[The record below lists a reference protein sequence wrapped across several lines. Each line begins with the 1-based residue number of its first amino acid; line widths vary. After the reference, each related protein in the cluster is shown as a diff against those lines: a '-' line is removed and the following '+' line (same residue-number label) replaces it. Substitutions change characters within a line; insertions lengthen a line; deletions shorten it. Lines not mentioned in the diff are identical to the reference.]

1 MSNIPD
7 TDELFKK
14 ALQMVAPGSRIREA
28 LSAIIQSG
36 MGALLCFGEPR
47 KLSQLSEGGVEL
59 NEELK
64 PQLIYELSKMD
75 GAIILNADGTEI
87 LYANRFLKPNAK
99 IPSDETGT
107 RHRVAQRMAQQA
119 HCIVVAVSQRR
130 SSVTIYVN
138 DRKHVLAPLPTLLNR
153 AMQSLQ
159 TIERFLVT
167 MNQSLQD
174 LTLREFQDVV
184 TIYDVCRTIQRT
196 QVVLRLADELHPIIL
211 ELGTE
216 GRLIQMQLKELLIP
230 LPEAELVLKDYYRER
245 PGIDYN
251 TLLEKLHTLT
261 QDELLD
267 LSNISQILGYGSN
280 LRSVDTYITP
290 RGYRILTMTHRLPST
305 LIENLVA
312 KFGGIKQILHAS
324 KEDLMDV
331 EGIGDVLA
339 ERIRSSLNLL
349 RSQMGLEFR
358 R

>member
-1 MSNIPD
+1 MRNIPD
-7 TDELFKK
+7 TDELFQK
-14 ALQMVAPGSRIREA
+14 ALRMVAPGTKIREA

-59 NEELK
+59 NEEAK

-75 GAIILNADGTEI
+75 GAIILNSDGTRI

-119 HCIVVAVSQRR
+119 NCIVVAVSQRR
-130 SSVTIYVN
+130 STVTLYVKE
-138 DRKHVLAPLPTLLNR
+138 RKHVLSSLNTLMNK

-159 TIERFLVT
+159 TIEKFLVS
-167 MNQSLQD
+167 MNHSLQD
-174 LTLREFQDVV
+174 LTMREFQEIV
-184 TIYDVCRTIQRT
+184 TIYDVCKTIQRT
-196 QVVLRLADELHPIIL
+196 QVVLRLADELKPMLL

-216 GRLIQMQLKELLIP
+216 GRLLQMQIKELLIP
-230 LPEAELVLKDYYRER
+230 IPEAELVIKDYYKER
-245 PGIDYN
+245 MGFDYN
-251 TLLEKLHTLT
+251 TILQKIR
-261 QDELLD
+261 D
-267 LSNISQILGYGSN
+267 LSQEELVDLGNISQILGYGAN
-280 LRSVDTYITP
+280 LRAVDMYLVP
-290 RGYRILTMTHRLPST
+290 RGYRILTMTHRLPT
-305 LIENLVA
+305 MLIENLVA
-312 KFGGIKQILHAS
+312 KFTNLTQILHATR
-324 KEDLMDV
+324 EELMEV

-339 ERIRSSLNLL
+339 ERIKSSLNLL

>member
-1 MSNIPD
+1 MKIVPD
-7 TDELFKK
+7 TEELFQK
-14 ALQMVAPGSRIREA
+14 ALRMVAPGTKIREA

-59 NEELK
+59 NEEAK

-75 GAIILNADGTEI
+75 GAIILNSDGTRI

-130 SSVTIYVN
+130 STVTLYVN
-138 DRKHVLAPLPTLLNR
+138 ERKHVLSPLNTLMSK

-159 TIERFLVT
+159 TIERFLVS
-167 MNQSLQD
+167 MNHSLQD
-174 LTLREFQDVV
+174 LTMREFQEIV
-184 TIYDVCRTIQRT
+184 TIFDVCKTIQRT
-196 QVVLRLADELHPIIL
+196 QVVLRLAEELKPIIL

-216 GRLIQMQLKELLIP
+216 GRLIQMQIKELLIP
-230 LPEAELVLKDYYRER
+230 IPEAELVIKDYYKER
-245 PGIDYN
+245 PGFDYN
-251 TLLEKLHTLT
+251 TVLQKIH
-261 QDELLD
+261 ELSQEELVD
-267 LSNISQILGYGSN
+267 LGNISQILGYGAN
-280 LRSVDTYITP
+280 LRVVDMYLIP
-290 RGYRILTMTHRLPST
+290 RGYRILTMTHRLPSA

-312 KFGGIKQILHAS
+312 KFGNLTQILHATR
-324 KEDLMDV
+324 EELMEV

-349 RSQMGLEFR
+349 RSQMGLDFR

>member
-1 MSNIPD
+1 MTNIPN
-7 TDELFKK
+7 TDELFEK
-14 ALQMVAPGSRIREA
+14 ALQMVAPGTKIREA

-36 MGALLCFGEPR
+36 NGALLCFGEPK
-47 KLSQLSEGGVEL
+47 KLSQLSEGGVEMD
-59 NEELK
+59 EEAK

-75 GAIILNADGTEI
+75 GAIILNSDGTRI

-130 SSVTIYVN
+130 STVTLYVN
-138 DRKHVLAPLPTLLNR
+138 DRKHVLAPLTNLLNR

-159 TIERFLVT
+159 TIEKFLVT

-174 LTLREFQDVV
+174 LTMREFQDIV
-184 TIYDVCRTIQRT
+184 TIFDVCRTIQRT
-196 QVVLRLADELHPIIL
+196 QFVLRLAEELNPIIM

-216 GRLIQMQLKELLIP
+216 GRLIQLQLRELMIP
-230 LPEAELVLKDYYRER
+230 LPEAELVIKDYYRER
-245 PGIDYN
+245 PGLDYN
-251 TLLEKLHTLT
+251 TIVKEIHKLD
-261 QDELLD
+261 QNELID
-267 LSNISQILGYGSN
+267 LGNISQVLGYSAN
-280 LRSVDTYITP
+280 LRSVDTYLSP

-312 KFGGIKQILHAS
+312 KFGGLKQILHAS
-324 KEDLMDV
+324 KEELMDV

-339 ERIRSSLNLL
+339 ERIKGSLNLL
-349 RSQMGLEFR
+349 RSQMGLDYR